1 MEATVMENNGT
12 ILSITRTI
20 APRGEYPGS
29 YRVMWECEDGGPKTH
44 YSYVDGMDEL
54 DAYRRF
60 KRWLALPY
68 PEERGNVAPAR
79 VRWRLSTVNS
89 VTTINTQG
97 LTL

>member
-1 MEATVMENNGT
+1 MENKET
-12 ILSITRTI
+12 ILSVTRTI
-20 APRGEYPGS
+20 APRGDYPGS

-44 YSYVDGMDEL
+44 YSYVNAMDEL

-79 VRWRLSTVNS
+79 VRWRLSTNNNS
-89 VTTINTQG
+89 PQPTHKE

>member
-1 MEATVMENNGT
+1 MENKET
-12 ILSITRTI
+12 ILSVTRTI
-20 APRGEYPGS
+20 APRGDYPGS
-29 YRVMWECEDGGPKTH
+29 YRVLWERDDGGLKTD
-44 YSYVDGMDEL
+44 YSYVIAMDEL

-79 VRWRLSTVNS
+79 VRWRLSTNNNS
-89 VTTINTQG
+89 PQPTHKE